1 MTYMAHD
8 SSTDLK
14 NYCGLLIFFLVIT
27 IGFILGLM
35 RMINAPVCR
44 ILIRLFGP
52 NMPAK
57 PKQITAVISDYLL
70 LPGVNME

>member
-1 MTYMAHD
+1 
-8 SSTDLK
+8 
-14 NYCGLLIFFLVIT
+14 
-27 IGFILGLM
+27 M

-70 LPGVNME
+70 HPGVNME